1 MEAGNQTAA
10 IYEVLVALGAQVMV
24 VNPTKVKLIAE
35 SRKTDKV
42 DAKILWELLRLNGL
56 PEPVHVLGK
65 ETRTLCGLVVP
76 DGNRWRRKPRCATW
90 RAGCCVRKGCGC
102 RDMLC

>member
-65 ETRTLCGLVVP
+65 ETRTLRGLVVP

-90 RAGCCVRKGCGC
+90 CAGCCVRKGCGC